1 VTLSQQRYDA
11 ALALHRSGRLDEA
24 DTAYRALL
32 VDDPAN
38 AGVLH
43 LLGVVAG
50 QSGRYLQAVEWIEEA
65 LRHAPQVAAAHAN
78 LGNAQHA
85 LARYDDARTSYQQAL
100 QLQPGHR
107 AALLGHGKA
116 CWSLGWLSAAL
127 ESFDAVLAL
136 EPDLAEALLN
146 RGDILLALGRRD
158 DAVMSLRRAA
168 DCGADA
174 QHIDYMLAS
183 IGIEPAP
190 GVAPP
195 GYVRDLFDGYA
206 ERFDAALVEK
216 LGYRTPQLIAAR
228 LQRDGPAAHS
238 LDVLD
243 LGCGT
248 GLCGPLLRPLARR
261 LVGVDLSESMLAK
274 ARERAVY
281 DELACGEI
289 VAWLA
294 GHGGTHDLVIAADVF
309 VYIGDLAPVFAG
321 VRRVL
326 RSGGRFLFSIEAAE
340 SAGYELAASRRYR
353 HASAYVERLAREH
366 GWVVDSIER
375 CVLRRDA
382 GVDVA
387 GSVVQLRETDA
398 R

>member
-1 VTLSQQRYDA
+1 MTLSQQRYDD
-11 ALALHRSGRLDEA
+11 ALTLHRSGRLDEA
-24 DTAYRALL
+24 DAAYRALL
-32 VDDPAN
+32 AEDPAN

-50 QSGRYLQAVEWIEEA
+50 QCGRYESAVQWIEEA

-85 LARYDDARTSYQQAL
+85 LARYDDARASYQQAL

-127 ESFDAVLAL
+127 ESFDAVLVL
-136 EPDLAEALLN
+136 EPDLAEALMN

-158 DAVMSLRRAA
+158 EAVVSLRRALA
-168 DCGADA
+168 CGADA

-183 IGIEPAP
+183 LGIEPVP
-190 GVAPP
+190 SVAPLD
-195 GYVRDLFDGYA
+195 YVRDLFDGYA
-206 ERFDAALVEK
+206 ERFDSALVDK
-216 LGYRTPQLIAAR
+216 LGYRTPQLIAER
-228 LQRDGPAAHS
+228 LQRDAAAAHS

-261 LVGVDLSESMLAK
+261 LVGVDLSDSMLAK

-294 GHGGTHDLVIAADVF
+294 GQGSAHDLVIAADVF
-309 VYIGDLAPVFAG
+309 VYIGDLAPVFAA

-326 RSGGRFLFSIEAAE
+326 RHGGRFLFSIEA
-340 SAGYELAASRRYR
+340 GTLGDYELAASRRYR

-366 GWVVDSIER
+366 GFGVDSIEP

-382 GVDVA
+382 GADVA
-387 GSVVQLRETDA
+387 GCVVQLR
-398 R
+398 RPGPR